1 MEANEPTPVLLQP
14 VLQGPTLLVRPL
26 VAADFAPLY
35 AVASDPLLWEQH
47 PDRYR
52 YQLPVFEALFSGALA
67 SGGALTV
74 VQRATGRII
83 GSSRYYEYAAA
94 QRTVCI
100 GYTFIARDC
109 WGGACNGEL
118 KALMLAHAAE
128 FADTVWF
135 HVGPDNRRSRRAME
149 KIGAVF
155 SHEGDWVLTLNG
167 PPNPTAFYRFELRQA
182 TRCSND
188 TLASS

>member
-1 MEANEPTPVLLQP
+1 MEPNEPAASLLQP
-14 VLQGPTLLVRPL
+14 TLTGPTLLLRPL
-26 VAADFAPLY
+26 VATDFEPLY
-35 AVASDPLLWEQH
+35 EVARDPLLWEQH
-47 PDRYR
+47 PDRLR
-52 YQLPVFEALFSGALA
+52 YQLPVFRKLFAGALA
-67 SGGALTV
+67 SGGALTII
-74 VQRATGRII
+74 QRDTGRVI
-83 GSSRYYEYAAA
+83 GSSRYYELRSVE
-94 QRTVCI
+94 RTVCI

-118 KALMLAHAAE
+118 KALMLAHAAT

-135 HVGPDNRRSRRAME
+135 HVGPNNHRSRRAME

-182 TRCSND
+182 TRCSSEM
-188 TLASS
+188 LASS

>member
-1 MEANEPTPVLLQP
+1 MDRIDLPASLQQP
-14 VLQGPTLLVRPL
+14 VLEGPTLRLRPL
-26 VAADFAPLY
+26 VATDFDALY

-47 PDRYR
+47 PDRLR
-52 YQLPVFEALFSGALA
+52 YQRPVFEKLFAGALA

-74 VQRATGRII
+74 VQRESGRII
-83 GSSRYYEYAAA
+83 GSSRFYDYRPAE
-94 QRTVCI
+94 RTVCI

-109 WGGACNGEL
+109 WGGACNGEM
-118 KALMLAHAAE
+118 KALMLAHAAG

-155 SHEGDWVLTLNG
+155 SHVEDWVLTLNG

-182 TRCSND
+182 TRCSSEI
-188 TLASS
+188 LASS

>member
-1 MEANEPTPVLLQP
+1 MDPTDLPASLLQP
-14 VLQGPTLLVRPL
+14 VLEGPTLHLRPL
-26 VAADFAPLY
+26 VAADFDALY
-35 AVASDPLLWEQH
+35 AVARDPLLWEQH
-47 PDRYR
+47 PDRLR
-52 YQLPVFEALFSGALA
+52 YQLPVFEKLFSGALA

-74 VQRATGRII
+74 IQRDTGRVI
-83 GSSRYYEYAAA
+83 GSSRFYEYRSAE
-94 QRTVCI
+94 RTVCI

-109 WGGACNGEL
+109 WGGACNGEM
-118 KALMLAHAAE
+118 KALMLAHAGT

-182 TRCSND
+182 TRCSSE

>member
-1 MEANEPTPVLLQP
+1 MEANEPTNALLQP
-14 VLQGPTLLVRPL
+14 VLNGPSLVVRPL
-26 VAADFAPLY
+26 GAIDFEPLY

-47 PDRYR
+47 PDRLR
-52 YQLPVFEALFSGALA
+52 YQLPVFQALFAGALA

-74 VQRATGRII
+74 VQRDTGRII
-83 GSSRYYEYAAA
+83 GSSRYYEHDPTA
-94 QRTVCI
+94 RTVCI
-100 GYTFIARDC
+100 GYTFIARNC

-118 KALMLAHAAE
+118 KALMLAHAGT

-182 TRCSND
+182 TRCSSE

>member
-1 MEANEPTPVLLQP
+1 MEANEPTSALLQP
-14 VLQGPTLLVRPL
+14 VLHGPTLLVRPL
-26 VAADFAPLY
+26 VAADFEPLY
-35 AVASDPLLWEQH
+35 AVASDPLLWAQH
-47 PDRYR
+47 PDHLR
-52 YQLPVFEALFSGALA
+52 YQLPVFQRLFEGAIA
-67 SGGALTV
+67 SRGALTV

-83 GSSRYYEYAAA
+83 GSSRYYELDAAK
-94 QRTVCI
+94 RTVCI
-100 GYTFIARDC
+100 GYTFISRDC
-109 WGGACNGEL
+109 WGGTCNGEL
-118 KALMLAHAAE
+118 KTLMLAHAAA

-135 HVGPDNRRSRRAME
+135 HVGPNNHRSRRAME

-182 TRCSND
+182 TRCSSE

>member
-1 MEANEPTPVLLQP
+1 MEANEPTSALLQP
-14 VLQGPTLLVRPL
+14 VLHGPTLLVRPL
-26 VAADFAPLY
+26 VAADFEPLY
-35 AVASDPLLWEQH
+35 AVAGDPLLWAQH
-47 PDRYR
+47 PDHLR
-52 YQLPVFEALFSGALA
+52 YQLPVFQKLFAGAIA
-67 SGGALTV
+67 SRGALTV

-83 GSSRYYEYAAA
+83 GSSRYYELDVAK
-94 QRTVCI
+94 RTVCI

-118 KALMLAHAAE
+118 KTLMLAHAAT

-135 HVGPDNRRSRRAME
+135 HVGPDNHRSRRAME

-182 TRCSND
+182 TRCSNE